1 MILSALIVA
10 SVMLA
15 DVTPAAAASPATA
28 PVAAAMPAEKPPE
41 GRLVCRSEA
50 VVGTLM
56 TKKTCYR
63 VAPRPT
69 TDAKAPDPKG
79 PEAKAGEAKVGAA
92 KPVAAA
98 SN

>member
-15 DVTPAAAASPATA
+15 DVTPAAAAAATT
-28 PVAAAMPAEKPPE
+28 PPAAAATPAEKPPE
-41 GRLVCRSEA
+41 GRLVCHSEG

-56 TKKTCYR
+56 TKKICYR

-79 PEAKAGEAKVGAA
+79 PDAKAGEARVGAA
-92 KPVAAA
+92 KPASAA